1 MKLRPLT
8 LCVAIS
14 AVSME
19 ALAGSPRFLDARAF
33 AMGGVGVTAA
43 RPAAASFYNPALLA
57 IERKEKNDDFGM
69 LLPSVAVIASDE
81 DELIDTADEFEEKF
95 LIPFEDSINN
105 FDVGDAAGSTAE
117 VATQATR
124 LRDELNRIDKD
135 QATIDLGMG
144 VSFQVPSQDV
154 AVGVFLSGSA
164 RVTAGLRFRDE
175 AILNQIINEA
185 NSPGGFVVPGD
196 IDYDVSGNDLKST
209 IRAVGAST
217 AQAGVSLAG
226 NYEISGQSIAIGLSP
241 KVVALRAYDHS
252 YDVDNFDDFDSDDL
266 KDSKVS
272 KSGFNLDLGVATF
285 LDRDRRWMAGLAI
298 QNIIP
303 MSVTTDDKTIS
314 GTANNPGDVRIEGR
328 KVELK
333 PSASIGISYAGDAY
347 IVAADLDLTK
357 TEALMN
363 EDDSQHIGIGAEYDL
378 FESVQF
384 RFGVRHNLAG
394 DPGTMFTTGFGL
406 NILGATV
413 ELAAMSDSGS
423 DTVGASLQLGATF

>member
-19 ALAGSPRFLDARAF
+19 ALAGTPRFLDARAF

-105 FDVGDAAGSTAE
+105 FSAADLTNSRAE
-117 VATQATR
+117 LALQATR
-124 LRDELNRIDKD
+124 IKDELTRINQD
-135 QATIDLGMG
+135 QALIDVGLGL
-144 VSFQVPSQDV
+144 SFQVPSQEV
-154 AVGVFLSGSA
+154 AAGVFASGVA
-164 RVTAGLRFRDE
+164 RVLVTTDFRDE
-175 AILNQIINEA
+175 ALLQTIIDGA
-185 NSPGGFVVPGD
+185 NGYNNPGD
-196 IDYDVSGNDLKST
+196 VPYDLSQEDMKST
-209 IRAVGAST
+209 VRAVGAST
-217 AQAGVSLAG
+217 AQAGVSLASTF
-226 NYEISGQSIAIGLSP
+226 ELSGHNVAIGVSP
-241 KVVALRAYDHS
+241 KVVALRAYDRS
-252 YDVDNFDDFDSDDL
+252 YDVDNFDEFDGDDL

-272 KSGFNLDLGVATF
+272 KSGFNFDLGAAAF
-285 LDRDRRWMAGLAI
+285 LDRDRRWMAGLSV

-303 MSVTTDDKTIS
+303 MSVKTADRTIL
-314 GTANNPGDVRIEGR
+314 GTPNNPGDVEVKGR
-328 KVELK
+328 EIELK
-333 PSASIGISYAGDAY
+333 PSASVGLSYAGDAY

-423 DTVGASLQLGATF
+423 DTVGAALQLGATF

>member
-81 DELIDTADEFEEKF
+81 DELIDSSDEFEEKF
-95 LIPFEDSINN
+95 LVPFEAAVED
-105 FDVGDAAGSTAE
+105 FDVTDLAASRQELAL
-117 VATQATR
+117 QATR
-124 LRDELNRIDKD
+124 MKDELNRIDKD
-135 QATIDLGMG
+135 QATVDLGLG
-144 VSFQVPSQDV
+144 ASVQVPSQDA
-154 AVGVFLSGSA
+154 AVGVFLSGAA
-164 RVTAGLRFRDE
+164 RVAITLEFRDE
-175 AILNQIINEA
+175 DLLQEIIDNA
-185 NSPGGFVVPGD
+185 NGYGVPTD
-196 IDYDVSGNDLKST
+196 IPYDVAEEDLKT
-209 IRAVGAST
+209 TVRAVGAAV
-217 AQAGVSLAG
+217 AQVGISLARSV
-226 NYEISGQSIAIGLSP
+226 EVSGHQLAIGVSP
-241 KVVALRAYDHS
+241 KVVDLRAYDYS
-252 YDVDNFDDFDSDDL
+252 YQPNSFDDFDSQDL
-266 KDSKVS
+266 KDTKVS
-272 KSGFNLDLGVATF
+272 KSGFNLDLGLATF
-285 LDRDRRWMAGLAI
+285 LDRDRRWMAGLSI
-298 QNIIP
+298 QNIVP
-303 MSVTTDDKTIS
+303 MSVKTRDRTIPGTTFS
-314 GTANNPGDVRIEGR
+314 PADVKVEGR
-328 KVELK
+328 KIELK

-423 DTVGASLQLGATF
+423 DTVGAALQLGATF